1 VTIEGATCSRTHI
14 GKVDSRAGDAAQGSP
29 GELFLAFHDLG
40 IECSVTRFAV
50 SSTAPEPACEL
61 NLPLLL
67 GPELISNLRRASGM
81 AAGLDFTV
89 ASASL
94 GALLRISEKSLGG
107 MPEVEL
113 LGVEVDLSPRHLSL
127 SLRNLPLPGAD
138 LLASSAVG
146 ALLGTWGVASSLD
159 VLGVGGTLASI
170 VSQAVTQMIATE
182 VRAARMKGARPGEV
196 APFGS
201 LLAGSSRCRD
211 GDLLPSTSEPASLTP
226 SLPRS
231 SYRSS
236 WSARTSFSPRWPT
249 LTR

>member
-1 VTIEGATCSRTHI
+1 
-14 GKVDSRAGDAAQGSP
+14 
-29 GELFLAFHDLG
+29 
-40 IECSVTRFAV
+40 
-50 SSTAPEPACEL
+50 
-61 NLPLLL
+61 
-67 GPELISNLRRASGM
+67 M

-182 VRAARMKGARPGEV
+182 
-196 APFGS
+196 F
-201 LLAGSSRCRD
+201 
-211 GDLLPSTSEPASLTP
+211 LPLQLERTHEFLASLAHAHQVTDR
-226 SLPRS
+226 PRAS
-231 SYRSS
+231 GSRRRC
-236 WSARTSFSPRWPT
+236 AVV
-249 LTR
+249 